1 MNRPLIAFGVVSLL
15 VGIGAG
21 YLMVSHPEGLNL
33 HWPLGMAL
41 LAPAVFA
48 LGGLHLI
55 AAGLDRPR
63 LASAML
69 GAIALCLWVI
79 VNWAAFFTR
88 GFQCRASV
96 SFLGAEL
103 LEWFPSEADC
113 RNSLRVLIGL
123 LDALVFATLGAFWVS
138 RRGSSSR

>member
-1 MNRPLIAFGVVSLL
+1 MNRPLIPFGVVCLL
-15 VGIGAG
+15 VGLGAG
-21 YLMVSHPEGLNL
+21 YLMVTHPEGLNL

-41 LAPAVFA
+41 LAPAVFV

-63 LASAML
+63 LANAMI
-69 GAIALCLWVI
+69 GAIAIALWVI

-88 GFQCRASV
+88 GFQCRATV
-96 SFLGAEL
+96 SFLGAQL
-103 LEWFPSEADC
+103 LEWYPSEADC

-123 LDALVFATLGAFWVS
+123 LDALVVVTIGAFWVS
-138 RRGSSSR
+138 RRGSSRR